1 MKNHFFAPL
10 LIALVFVA
18 CNNKQPQQSDTEFN
32 ISKAATQTL
41 GIPMPTAE
49 ILSALGPNNGVSTLH
64 LLPEPL
70 FVVVGKPKQFLTSP
84 VGIGNEWLA
93 ARTIAQFLQL
103 NFDQNEIE
111 FFVQSNGLPLGI
123 PVVIPSQDPNT
134 PPQQRVFPIARRSV
148 MITFATPFDSSEF
161 LRSGLG
167 TDEELAARKR
177 TEGKREY
184 YDLTPADAFIPQ
196 QRAALGQID
205 ERTIVLAEG
214 TEEDIKA
221 IFSDVAPQC
230 AVYNRLKHTPVE
242 SNELTVFMSLE
253 GIPISAEEWDTLVEM
268 VGQTGNVPPNFLPL
282 LKQHL
287 RALTL
292 SLKVT
297 AEIGQPIVS
306 VYVEGRNE
314 KGADAIKEAIQGLTV
329 SRQAALAVMS
339 VEAKNMLPI
348 PAEFATSLLN
358 ALTVK
363 VEGTRVFVS
372 LNNFEKLIPTVTEGI
387 RSMQTAAQQNELLQR
402 QFEAMILLA
411 QLHAM
416 YYEENGKFPADIV
429 DAEGKPLL
437 SWRVALLP
445 LIEKVFP
452 QMGQDNL
459 YGKFKLDETWD
470 GNTNKELLNAMP
482 FIFQPLSD
490 GVEPTK
496 TIYRFFDSSGT
507 PFADR
512 NLTIEK
518 IKDRDNTLMFVKVL
532 PQHAVE
538 WTKPE
543 PLELDIDTLA
553 DVAGPFLIGVTFS
566 GRMCMVPVLPK
577 SDPNYDEWKR
587 EVETLIKG
595 SPEQ

>member
-1 MKNHFFAPL
+1 
-10 LIALVFVA
+10 
-18 CNNKQPQQSDTEFN
+18 
-32 ISKAATQTL
+32 
-41 GIPMPTAE
+41 
-49 ILSALGPNNGVSTLH
+49 
-64 LLPEPL
+64 
-70 FVVVGKPKQFLTSP
+70 
-84 VGIGNEWLA
+84 
-93 ARTIAQFLQL
+93 
-103 NFDQNEIE
+103 
-111 FFVQSNGLPLGI
+111 
-123 PVVIPSQDPNT
+123 
-134 PPQQRVFPIARRSV
+134 
-148 MITFATPFDSSEF
+148 
-161 LRSGLG
+161 
-167 TDEELAARKR
+167 
-177 TEGKREY
+177 
-184 YDLTPADAFIPQ
+184 
-196 QRAALGQID
+196 
-205 ERTIVLAEG
+205 
-214 TEEDIKA
+214 
-221 IFSDVAPQC
+221 
-230 AVYNRLKHTPVE
+230 
-242 SNELTVFMSLE
+242 
-253 GIPISAEEWDTLVEM
+253 
-268 VGQTGNVPPNFLPL
+268 
-282 LKQHL
+282 
-287 RALTL
+287 
-292 SLKVT
+292 
-297 AEIGQPIVS
+297 
-306 VYVEGRNE
+306 
-314 KGADAIKEAIQGLTV
+314 
-329 SRQAALAVMS
+329 
-339 VEAKNMLPI
+339 LPI